1 MYEHPEPSCRKVIRR
16 LVFVLFSVLLTT
28 AIMAQEFKTVGYLPW
43 YRFGV
48 SELIAYEKLTHLNLA
63 FGYPD
68 EEGNISVGG
77 ADITPVVA
85 LAHDHDLEV
94 FLSIAGGDA
103 ATEQN
108 WLNLL
113 QPQNRSAFISKLVG
127 FTVDHNLQGIDVDL
141 EWNDVTENYSPFVL
155 ELKDTMDVYGLTMT
169 AALPGTYRY
178 PEVSDEALEAYA
190 WVNMMVYD
198 YTGPWAPNSPGQ
210 HSPYNRAVDAI
221 AYWSGTQGVPME
233 KLTLGV
239 PFYGYDFN
247 DPGDVHSFTYA
258 TIVAQDTENADLD
271 QVGLA
276 FYNGRPTIE
285 AKTILA
291 LENLSG
297 IMIWELGQ
305 DAFASIEEYSLLET
319 IYQTIQSYFVSTEE
333 PALAM
338 ELNAFPNPFDQEL
351 NVERSSGGNVWV
363 RLSSISGRVMWQR
376 EVGAQERSW
385 TVSTQSIPPG
395 FYILSL
401 TDGENIV
408 SRKIVKH

>member
-1 MYEHPEPSCRKVIRR
+1 
-16 LVFVLFSVLLTT
+16 
-28 AIMAQEFKTVGYLPW
+28 MAQEFKTIGYLPW

-48 SELIAYEKLTHLNLA
+48 ADLISYEKLTHLNLA

-68 EEGNISVGG
+68 AEGNISVGG
-77 ADITPVVA
+77 QDITSVVET
-85 LAHDHDLEV
+85 AHANELEV

-103 ATEQN
+103 TTEQY

-113 QPQNRSAFISKLVG
+113 QPQNRSAFIHKLVG
-127 FTVDHNLQGIDVDL
+127 FTRDHNLQGIDVDL

-169 AALPGTYRY
+169 AALPGSYRY

-190 WVNMMVYD
+190 WINMMVYD
-198 YTGPWAPNSPGQ
+198 YTGPWDPNTPGQ
-210 HSPYNRAVDAI
+210 HSPYAKAVAAI
-221 AYWSGTQGVPME
+221 TYWSIGQGVPTE

-239 PFYGYDFN
+239 PFYGYNFN

-258 TIVAQDTENADLD
+258 TIVSQDPANADLD

-285 AKTILA
+285 AKTLLA

-305 DAFASIEEYSLLET
+305 DAFLSIEEYSLLET
-319 IYQTIQSYFVSTEE
+319 IYQTIQTYFVSTDD
-333 PALAM
+333 PASSLEM
-338 ELNAFPNPFDQEL
+338 NVFPNPFGQEL
-351 NVERSSGGNVWV
+351 N
-363 RLSSISGRVMWQR
+363 LSRTGDESIRIWLSDINGRMIWQQILDN
-376 EVGAQERSW
+376 QEKSL
-385 TVSTQSIPPG
+385 TISTQSIPEG
-395 FYILSL
+395 FYILSI
-401 TDGENIV
+401 TDGNSII
-408 SRKIVKH
+408 SKKLIKR